1 MSVQNLESLVKR
13 LETVTARLEAV
24 STTNKPA
31 LAPKPGSTNSSG
43 SAPAAAASSAPPPSV
58 LQYDDAVEGSLKNF
72 FALSEKIGGDIGS
85 IAPKIRQVF
94 DHLRNYIWFAAGT
107 SEPSVEVIKTK
118 LQPLQKLIEEIGSFK
133 DSKRN
138 TDHFNHLSSVSEG
151 LPAVFWVSVKP
162 TPAPFVKEAF
172 EASMF
177 YVNRVRKDYKGK
189 AEHEDWVKAWIEI
202 FNELQKYVRQVHT
215 TGIVYNSAPGS
226 SPPSSSGG
234 PSSAPSKP
242 SAGGPPPP
250 PPPPPADIFADVKK
264 APAAPSGESDD
275 RSALFAEINKGSGIT
290 SKLKKVTADMQ
301 THKNPNLRAASTVP
315 AKAATGAAG
324 TTAAAATPAV
334 QKPPRTELEN
344 YKNWAVEHH
353 KGNREIVIEI
363 TDMKQTV
370 YIYKCENSVVQ
381 IKGKVNSITVDGC
394 KKTSVAFEN
403 LLGQIEVINCQS
415 VEIQT
420 LGTLPTVS
428 IQKTDGC
435 QVYLSKD
442 SMDAE
447 IVSSK
452 SSEMNILVPCGEDGD
467 FSEFAIPEQ
476 FKTTFNK
483 QKKKLET
490 IVSDIC

>member
-1 MSVQNLESLVKR
+1 MSVQNLETLVKR

-31 LAPKPGSTNSSG
+31 LAPKPGSTTGGAS
-43 SAPAAAASSAPPPSV
+43 PASSAPPPSV
-58 LQYDDAVEGSLKNF
+58 LQYDDAIDESLKNF
-72 FALSEKIGGDIGS
+72 FSLSGKIGGDIGS
-85 IAPKIRQVF
+85 IAPKVRQVF
-94 DHLRNYIWFAAGT
+94 DNLRNYIWFAAGT
-107 SEPSVEVIKTK
+107 SEPSVEVIKSK
-118 LQPLQKLIEEIGSFK
+118 LQPMQQVIEEIGAFK

-138 TDHFNHLSSVSEG
+138 TDHFNHLSAVNEG

-202 FNELQKYVRQVHT
+202 FNEMQKYVRQVHT
-215 TGIVYNSAPGS
+215 TGVVYNSAPGS
-226 SPPSSSGG
+226 SPPSSS
-234 PSSAPSKP
+234 STTTTPSKP
-242 SAGGPPPP
+242 AAGGPPPP
-250 PPPPPADIFADVKK
+250 PPPPPANIFADIKK
-264 APAAPSGESDD
+264 DSAPSGDKDE
-275 RSALFAEINKGSGIT
+275 RAALFAEINKGENIT

-301 THKNPNLRAASTVP
+301 THKNPNLRAANVVP
-315 AKAATGAAG
+315 ASASKTSDGK
-324 TTAAAATPAV
+324 TAAAAQAV

-344 YKNWAVEHH
+344 YKNWAVEYH
-353 KGNREIVIEI
+353 KGNREIVINA

-370 YIYKCENSVVQ
+370 YIFKCENSVVQ

-394 KKTSVAFEN
+394 KKTSIAFEN
-403 LLGQIEVINCQS
+403 LLGQVEVINSQS
-415 VEIQT
+415 IEVQT
-420 LGTLPTVS
+420 LGSLPTIS

-442 SMDAE
+442 SLDAE
-447 IVSSK
+447 IVTSK
-452 SSEMNILVPCGEDGD
+452 SSAMNILVPCGEEGD
-467 FSEFAIPEQ
+467 FSEFPIPEQ

-483 QKKKLET
+483 ETKKLET
-490 IVSDIC
+490 TVSDIV